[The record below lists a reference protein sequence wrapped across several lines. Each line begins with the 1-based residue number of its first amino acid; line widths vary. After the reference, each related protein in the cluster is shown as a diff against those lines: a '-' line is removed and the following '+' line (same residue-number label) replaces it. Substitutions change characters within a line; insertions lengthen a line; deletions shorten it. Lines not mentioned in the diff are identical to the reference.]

1 MKRILFS
8 FYRVELKRLL
18 SSRNVITAAILSML
32 SLPLGNLLYEHSSR
46 VMSARYIM
54 TPVLTGRSE

>member
-32 SLPLGNLLYEHSSR
+32 
-46 VMSARYIM
+46 
-54 TPVLTGRSE
+54 